1 MGNMKNKNL
10 IEYLQDVFE
19 LEKQKTI
26 AEKTIEYIE
35 RKYQI
40 AQNNFEGGK
49 SVYKRKMSGGQ
60 FACLGIC
67 MYSLLV
73 AGGGIWALSNPN
85 ITADKTDVYI
95 MLFLAVIFGGVFVN
109 SYKKMKNDET
119 VVNTLNKTIGEKGEN
134 DMHILEANYQI
145 IKEAYD
151 INKKTLEKLYSLNI
165 IYHKY
170 HYLEACGMFL
180 EYLISGRTHSL
191 EAQGSDPGAY
201 NIYED
206 ELYRGIIVDKLD
218 NILSNQCILIDGQ
231 RQISKQLDFLT
242 KGIDEVQKEMK
253 GVKKAAQ
260 LNTFYNSVTAYNTS
274 VLRKISEQR
283 YYSKQRNND
292 LK

>member
-1 MGNMKNKNL
+1 MENKDL

-19 LEKQKTI
+19 LEKQKAI
-26 AEKTIEYIE
+26 AEKTIEYIG

-40 AQNNFEGGK
+40 AQNDFEEGK

-60 FACLGIC
+60 LVCLGIC
-67 MYSLLV
+67 IYCLLV
-73 AGGGIWALSNPN
+73 VGGGIWALSNPS
-85 ITADKTDVYI
+85 ITADKTDIYI

-109 SYKKMKNDET
+109 SYKKGKNDES
-119 VVNTLNKTIGEKGEN
+119 VVNMLNKTIGEKGEN
-134 DMHILEANYQI
+134 DMHVLEANYQI

-151 INKKTLEKLYSLNI
+151 KNEKTLEKLYSLNF

-180 EYLISGRTHSL
+180 EYLLSGRTYSL
-191 EAQGSDPGAY
+191 QAQGSDPGAY

-206 ELYRGIIVDKLD
+206 ELYKGIIVNKLD
-218 NILSNQCILIDGQ
+218 NILSNQRILLDGQ
-231 RQISKQLDFLT
+231 RQISKQLDSLT
-242 KGIDEVQKEMK
+242 KGIDEVQKELK

-274 VLRKISEQR
+274 VLRKIAE
-283 YYSKQRNND
+283 
-292 LK
+292 